1 MKTGAPPSNAVL
13 AVVCAALLWSSG
25 GLFIKIAP
33 LGPLGVACGRALV
46 TTAFYFAV
54 LRPKLRAARWST
66 GLVYA
71 AMIVTF
77 VSATKLTTAANAIFL
92 QYTGPAYVLALSP
105 FLLREPFERLDAFC
119 VALSLAGMSLFF
131 VGRVEPGQLAGN
143 LLGAASG
150 IAYALTIVLLRR
162 DAKEGARD
170 AMPSTVLGNLI
181 AAVLTLPF
189 AVGSFA
195 SLSLQGVLVL
205 LYLGVV
211 QMGIA
216 YLLFARGLRS
226 VPAAEASLISML
238 EPTLNPVWVYLG
250 TGERPGPWA
259 IAGGAIVLAAVS
271 LRAIAKPPP
280 AAGQPLG
287 VTGPPPPAAAG
298 QPPPAAEEPRP
309 TSVPRR

>member
-1 MKTGAPPSNAVL
+1 MDTSAPPRNAVL

-33 LGPLGVACGRALV
+33 FGPLAVACGRALV
-46 TTAFYFAV
+46 TTVFYLVV
-54 LRPKLRAARWST
+54 LRPNLRGARLTT

-119 VALSLAGMSLFF
+119 IALSLAGMALFF
-131 VGRVEPGQLAGN
+131 VGRVEPGQFWGN
-143 LLGAASG
+143 LLGALSG

-162 DAKEGARD
+162 DAKQGARD

-181 AAVLTLPF
+181 AALITLPF
-189 AVGSFA
+189 VTGEFA
-195 SLSLQGVLVL
+195 GIRAQGALVL
-205 LYLGVV
+205 LYLGIV

-216 YLLFARGLRS
+216 YLLLARGLRA

-259 IAGGAIVLAAVS
+259 VVGGAIVLAAVS
-271 LRAIAKPPP
+271 VRALAKPSVAP
-280 AAGQPLG
+280 ATASR
-287 VTGPPPPAAAG
+287 
-298 QPPPAAEEPRP
+298 PR
-309 TSVPRR
+309 